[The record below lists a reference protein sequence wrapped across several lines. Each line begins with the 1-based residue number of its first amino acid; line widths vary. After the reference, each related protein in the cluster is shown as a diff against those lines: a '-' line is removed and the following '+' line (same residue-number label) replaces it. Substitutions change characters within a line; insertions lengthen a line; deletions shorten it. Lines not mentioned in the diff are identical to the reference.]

1 FARYVFF
8 SPPLKNRWQSILHA
22 FPDERVELTSTSADM
37 QQFIVRVDSPANG
50 YRYMLVN
57 MNTHRADPV
66 GNVYEGLDE
75 SLETKRITY
84 KAADGLEIPAYLTLP
99 AGRPASKLPLVVLP
113 HGGPAARDTVDFD
126 WWAQA
131 IAAQGYAV
139 LKPNYRG
146 SSTTQEF
153 LSAG

>member
-1 FARYVFF
+1 
-8 SPPLKNRWQSILHA
+8 PELKDRWQSVLNA
-22 FPDERVELTSTSADM
+22 FQDERVELTSTSADM
-37 QQFIVRVDSPANG
+37 KQFVVRVDSPANG

-57 MNTHRADPV
+57 MNTDRAFPV
-66 GNVYEGLDE
+66 GRVYEGVND

-84 KAADGLEIPAYLTLP
+84 EAADGMKIPAYLTLP
-99 AGRPASKLPLVVLP
+99 AGRPASKLPLIVLP
-113 HGGPAARDTVDFD
+113 HGGPASRDTADFD

-146 SSTTQEF
+146 STVTQEF
-153 LSAG
+153 LTAGYG